1 VVLRR
6 SRRWKKGIGE
16 VVFSSGG
23 WGRVERT
30 IEGQKQRLVRGMT
43 GLTGLRSPGRIVGP
57 HGCEERGDWGKNEVE
72 VKRKTEESGTMG
84 VLLWE
89 GYPKVGKRD

>member
-1 VVLRR
+1 
-6 SRRWKKGIGE
+6 
-16 VVFSSGG
+16 
-23 WGRVERT
+23 
-30 IEGQKQRLVRGMT
+30 MT